1 MFSLS
6 FIIFEPIL
14 ILTDLSEIASELS
27 VLAKN
32 KIKPMN
38 QYIKDDINN
47 KILKETNPVWTDSKC
62 YIFVFS

>member
-47 KILKETNPVWTDSKC
+47 KNLKETNPVWTDSKC